1 MSNWVIFGVGLFVTL
16 LVAGGLFFTVLEFRD
31 LNGTPNSM
39 NQTHFESTDVYSR
52 RRTRVTGILH

>member
-31 LNGTPNSM
+31 IERYPEQHEPDSFRK
-39 NQTHFESTDVYSR
+39 H
-52 RRTRVTGILH
+52 